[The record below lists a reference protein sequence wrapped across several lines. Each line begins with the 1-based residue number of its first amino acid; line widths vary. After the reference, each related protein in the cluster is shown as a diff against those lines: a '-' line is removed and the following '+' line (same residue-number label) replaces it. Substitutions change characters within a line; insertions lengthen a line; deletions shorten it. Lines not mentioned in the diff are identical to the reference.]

1 MKDKEDQVLEVYK
14 ETLNMIDKLIAD
26 HDPLVIAGVMMAQS
40 MSLYRSTLSEEEYSN
55 VVESILEKKDK
66 VYTFT
71 SRNLH

>member
-1 MKDKEDQVLEVYK
+1 MKDNEDQVLEVYR

>member
-1 MKDKEDQVLEVYK
+1 MKDKEDQVLEVYR
-14 ETLNMIDKLIAD
+14 ETLNMIDKLIVD

-40 MSLYRSTLSEEEYSN
+40 LSLYRSTLSEEDYSN

>member
-1 MKDKEDQVLEVYK
+1 MIDKEDQVLEVYR
-14 ETLNMIDKLIAD
+14 ETLSMIDKLITD

-40 MSLYRSTLSEEEYSN
+40 LSLYRSTLSEEEYSTI
-55 VVESILEKKDK
+55 VTAILEKKDK

>member
-1 MKDKEDQVLEVYK
+1 MKDKEDQVLEVYR

>member
-1 MKDKEDQVLEVYK
+1 MKDKEDQVLEVYR

-40 MSLYRSTLSEEEYSN
+40 MSLYRSTLSEEEYSS

>member
-1 MKDKEDQVLEVYK
+1 VLEVYR
-14 ETLNMIDKLIAD
+14 ETLAMIDKLIAD

-40 MSLYRSTLSEEEYSN
+40 MSLYRSTLSEEDYSS

>member
-1 MKDKEDQVLEVYK
+1 MKDKEDQVLEVYR
-14 ETLNMIDKLIAD
+14 ETLTMIDKLIAD

-40 MSLYRSTLSEEEYSN
+40 LSLYK
-55 VVESILEKKDK
+55 SILTEEDFSSIITSIMEKKDK

>member
-1 MKDKEDQVLEVYK
+1 MKDKEEQVLEVYR
-14 ETLNMIDKLIAD
+14 ETLTMIDKLMVD

-40 MSLYRSTLSEEEYSN
+40 MSLYRSTLSEEDYTS

>member
-1 MKDKEDQVLEVYK
+1 MKDKEDQVLEVYR

-40 MSLYRSTLSEEEYSN
+40 MSLYRSTLSEEEYST

>member
-1 MKDKEDQVLEVYK
+1 MKDKEEQVLEVYK
-14 ETLNMIDKLIAD
+14 ETLIMIDKLIAD

-40 MSLYRSTLSEEEYSN
+40 MSLYRSTLSEEDYTS

>member
-1 MKDKEDQVLEVYK
+1 MKDKEDQVLEVYR
-14 ETLNMIDKLIAD
+14 ETLAMIDKLIAD

-40 MSLYRSTLSEEEYSN
+40 MSLYRSTLSEEDYSS

>member
-1 MKDKEDQVLEVYK
+1 MKDKEEQVLEVYR
-14 ETLNMIDKLIAD
+14 ETLTMIDKLIAD

-40 MSLYRSTLSEEEYSN
+40 MSLYRSTLSEEDYTS

-66 VYTFT
+66 IYTFT

>member
-1 MKDKEDQVLEVYK
+1 MKDKEDQVLEVYR
-14 ETLNMIDKLIAD
+14 ETLTMIDKLIAD

-40 MSLYRSTLSEEEYSN
+40 LSLYK
-55 VVESILEKKDK
+55 SILTEEDFSSIVTSIMEKKDK

>member
-1 MKDKEDQVLEVYK
+1 MIDKEDQVLEVYK
-14 ETLNMIDKLIAD
+14 ETLSLIDKLITD

-40 MSLYRSTLSEEEYSN
+40 LSLYKSILSEEDFS
-55 VVESILEKKDK
+55 SIVTSIMEKKDK

>member
-1 MKDKEDQVLEVYK
+1 MKDKEENVLEVYK
-14 ETLNMIDKLIAD
+14 ETLTMIDKLITD

-40 MSLYRSTLSEEEYSN
+40 LSLYK
-55 VVESILEKKDK
+55 SILTEEDFSNIVTSIMEKKDK

>member
-1 MKDKEDQVLEVYK
+1 MKDKEDQVLEVYR
-14 ETLNMIDKLIAD
+14 ETLTMIDKLIVD

-40 MSLYRSTLSEEEYSN
+40 MSLYRSTLSEDEYSS